1 MDIFSLLNPDFKPC
15 FSHEKIPAWALHAF
29 SQRIKA
35 GPSGTLFFAHQ
46 NIQGRI
52 TGWEVGDLEFRG
64 ERSLFFVHMGS
75 NAGRILIA
83 PRAMMVIDFFSRRG
97 MPNDICVS
105 TAGEIAP
112 FQAETL
118 RALCKGSPV
127 ITCSPPG
134 DDCFPELVLAFA
146 SHAEVVT
153 DPQWALPKAPETPS
167 LEAGAAPAR
176 ALGDPGDPVTIEQ
189 LDAIFSE
196 TNEDSPRK
204 GRGKQEKN
212 PAPLLAFF

>member
-1 MDIFSLLNPDFKPC
+1 MDIFSFLNPDFKPC
-15 FSHEKIPAWALHAF
+15 FSHEKIPAWALYAF
-29 SQRIKA
+29 SQRVKA
-35 GPSGTLFFAHQ
+35 GPGGTFFFAHQ

-52 TGWEVGDLEFRG
+52 TGWEVGGFEFRG

-83 PRAMMVIDFFSRRG
+83 PRAMMVIDFFSG
-97 MPNDICVS
+97 HGLPNDICVS
-105 TAGEIAP
+105 TAGDIAP

-118 RALCKGSPV
+118 RALCKGAPV
-127 ITCSPPG
+127 IVCSPPS
-134 DDCFPELVLAFA
+134 DDCFPEHVRAFA

-153 DPQWALPKAPETPS
+153 NPQWVPPMRPEAPS
-167 LEAGAAPAR
+167 RDADVAPAW
-176 ALGDPGDPVTIEQ
+176 ALGAPGDPVTIEQ

-196 TNEDSPRK
+196 THEDAPKKR
-204 GRGKQEKN
+204 RGKQEKN